1 MEAVGYEVQLIPPIY
16 VKPFVKQQKNDAND
30 AEAIIEASFRP
41 TMRFV
46 AVKPAELQAHAMVIK
61 RRDLLALQRSQIVNA
76 LRRHLMEFGLIAPA
90 GLASVK
96 SLIARIE
103 DPEVDLPPLRSLIG
117 PRPSRPTSSLQ
128 RAYRC
133 Y

>member
-1 MEAVGYEVQLIPPIY
+1 LSMERHPRCRAAMETCTSEIHWGGIMEAVGYEVQLIPPIY

-61 RRDLLALQRSQIVNA
+61 RRDLLA
-76 LRRHLMEFGLIAPA
+76 
-90 GLASVK
+90 
-96 SLIARIE
+96 
-103 DPEVDLPPLRSLIG
+103 
-117 PRPSRPTSSLQ
+117 
-128 RAYRC
+128 C
-133 Y
+133 